1 MNPKNRK
8 RERKRNLRP
17 YSEADR
23 KFRMIFAD
31 KAIRFLLANKNP
43 TTFAPALSR
52 NITGSCRA
60 IKRRWHKETEGLEKM
75 KYLAFNLSP
84 CRVPWHYGGVSVSEY
99 RGSARSARGLKRKYL
114 IFDKQRKSRLNS
126 SRSSHKNTRP

>member
-1 MNPKNRK
+1 
-8 RERKRNLRP
+8 
-17 YSEADR
+17 
-23 KFRMIFAD
+23 MIFAD

-60 IKRRWHKETEGLEKM
+60 IKRRWHEETEGLEKM

-84 CRVPWHYGGVSVSEY
+84 LPSPVVLRGVTKNSVGKRQLFNPPPLCFAQRNIGEVAEGR
-99 RGSARSARGLKRKYL
+99 RG
-114 IFDKQRKSRLNS
+114 
-126 SRSSHKNTRP
+126 